1 MTVTIKDVAQAAG
14 VSITTVSR
22 VLSNKGSFYSEKT
35 ARKVKKTAEKLGYQK
50 NTAAAELAT
59 QKSKAIGVVIN
70 STQTNF
76 SNSIIEGIQ
85 QEANEHDLSAIIVY
99 AGVGDAQ
106 MQHRAIQTV
115 IERSVKGILLLSV
128 DVSTDDLALLNQA
141 QIPYISLSQAFTDEQ
156 ISYISSNDLEIGYQA
171 TSYLLN
177 KGHRKIGLA
186 GIAVQKNAMTG
197 RNRLAGYEK
206 ALAEAGIKPLKKWIQ
221 YGDYS
226 YDAGIDAMKKFGEHS
241 GMTAVVAASD
251 MVGIGLLNQAH
262 DYGIAVPDDL
272 SIISIDGTDLCK
284 IVQPQ
289 LTSVTQAFFEMG
301 VEGVRALESG
311 RTTKF
316 TSIKIEERGSVK
328 PM

>member
-1 MTVTIKDVAQAAG
+1 MTVTIKDIAQAAG

-22 VLSNKGSFYSEKT
+22 VLSNKDSFYSEKT

-85 QEANEHDLSAIIVY
+85 QEANQRDLSAIIVF

-106 MQHRAIQTV
+106 MQRRAIQTV
-115 IERSVKGILLLSV
+115 IERSVMGILLLSV
-128 DVSTDDLALLNQA
+128 DISADDLTLLKQA
-141 QIPYISLSQAFTDEQ
+141 QIPYISLSQAFTDDQ
-156 ISYISSNDLEIGYQA
+156 ISYISSDDFDIGYQA
-171 TSYLLN
+171 TKYLIN

-186 GIAVQKNAMTG
+186 GIDIQKNAMTG
-197 RNRLAGYEK
+197 RNRQSGYEK
-206 ALAEAGIKPLKKWIQ
+206 ALMEAGIESSNKWIQ

-226 YDAGIDAMKKFGEHS
+226 YNSGVMAMRNYGKSPEI
-241 GMTAVVAASD
+241 TAVVAASD
-251 MVGIGLLNQAH
+251 MVGIGILNQAH
-262 DYGIAVPDDL
+262 DYGVDVPKDL

-301 VEGVRALESG
+301 IEGVRALTNEK
-311 RTTKF
+311 TTEF
-316 TSIKIEERGSVK
+316 TNIKIEERDSVK
-328 PM
+328 TV